1 MSFHSTPGKFQSW
14 HKLSWRDWSSCGVG
28 AGLEVHQSSGIY
40 SLTRDKISSR
50 AHFSAGSH
58 HSHWVSWWWTFCLS
72 FFNKRSLFGGGQEVS
87 WPTTPTTS
95 PQNWKLSADFLRE
108 NNPEEGMRDER
119 QEEDNLISG
128 VQYIV
133 FSSYGDYFLSVL
145 GEVCKSLATWDNNNI
160 DNTEEEW
167 MLWAHNNDRVI
178 ISMLALHNLSSVG
191 ANISNRNCSVT

>member
-1 MSFHSTPGKFQSW
+1 
-14 HKLSWRDWSSCGVG
+14 
-28 AGLEVHQSSGIY
+28 
-40 SLTRDKISSR
+40 
-50 AHFSAGSH
+50 
-58 HSHWVSWWWTFCLS
+58 
-72 FFNKRSLFGGGQEVS
+72 
-87 WPTTPTTS
+87 
-95 PQNWKLSADFLRE
+95 
-108 NNPEEGMRDER
+108 MRDER

-191 ANISNRNCSVT
+191 ANISNRNCSVTSPCQADNQNTKKLRPQIPLYRSDPGESPLFYMESRGGVGNKTKTQILLASITLGCNRTNVSILFPGTL

>member
-1 MSFHSTPGKFQSW
+1 MINPMETLLKVALVRSRCIFHTINPATELLLSFHSTPAKFQSW
-14 HKLSWRDWSSCGVG
+14 HKLSWRDWSSCGAG

-95 PQNWKLSADFLRE
+95 PQNWKLSADFLPE

-133 FSSYGDYFLSVL
+133 FSSYGDYFLWRD
-145 GEVCKSLATWDNNNI
+145 E
-160 DNTEEEW
+160 
-167 MLWAHNNDRVI
+167 
-178 ISMLALHNLSSVG
+178 SSV
-191 ANISNRNCSVT
+191 